1 MKDFLKQVGATLV
14 GLVIFC
20 VAAAVLSLVGLMGML
35 VSSSSNKTLDKNS
48 VLVLRLDGKLTE
60 QGGSS
65 IWGELNGE
73 SSLSLSDMLSAINK
87 AKTNDRVKGIYVEG
101 GNFDV
106 SVAQASE
113 LRAALADF
121 KKSGKWILAYA
132 DQYDAVTYYVA
143 SVADKVYLNPVGAL
157 DWHGFSGQ
165 RIYLKGLADKLGI
178 SVVPLK
184 CGKYKSALETFTNTR
199 MSDADRQQT
208 SRYVQGL
215 WNEVVTAVSKSRHIS
230 ADTLNAY
237 ADRYVGLEVTRNL
250 LKYKMVDEL
259 LYADQLKTIVKER
272 LGMDSTA
279 TVSQITPADMAA
291 LPMDTDGGQVAVY
304 YAEGDIV
311 DSADPMAQAQGE
323 QFIVGDRVVDDLDKL
338 ADDDDV
344 KAVVMRLNTGGGSGY
359 ASEQIWHALMR
370 LRAKKPVVVSMSGM
384 AASGGYYVSTAANY
398 VVAEPATLTGSIGVF
413 SMHVDKTKLF
423 NEKLGITTD
432 AVVTNRNALLGSEI
446 TPMTNEQ
453 NALMQA
459 SVNQF
464 YKLFKQRVAQ
474 GRHLTMDRVEQL
486 AQGHVYLGSD
496 AKDLGLVD
504 ALGGLGLAVTQ
515 AARLAK
521 LDSWHTAAYP
531 DVEDMWSQLLDM
543 ATGTTRSRLD
553 EQLRATLGAYYVP
566 FMQMR
571 ALSGLKGVQARL
583 PYFLIIK

>member
-230 ADTLNAY
+230 ADTV
-237 ADRYVGLEVTRNL
+237 RG
-250 LKYKMVDEL
+250 
-259 LYADQLKTIVKER
+259 
-272 LGMDSTA
+272 
-279 TVSQITPADMAA
+279 
-291 LPMDTDGGQVAVY
+291 
-304 YAEGDIV
+304 
-311 DSADPMAQAQGE
+311 
-323 QFIVGDRVVDDLDKL
+323 
-338 ADDDDV
+338 
-344 KAVVMRLNTGGGSGY
+344 TGGNP
-359 ASEQIWHALMR
+359 H
-370 LRAKKPVVVSMSGM
+370 P
-384 AASGGYYVSTAANY
+384 
-398 VVAEPATLTGSIGVF
+398 AEV
-413 SMHVDKTKLF
+413 
-423 NEKLGITTD
+423 
-432 AVVTNRNALLGSEI
+432 
-446 TPMTNEQ
+446 
-453 NALMQA
+453 
-459 SVNQF
+459 
-464 YKLFKQRVAQ
+464 
-474 GRHLTMDRVEQL
+474 
-486 AQGHVYLGSD
+486 
-496 AKDLGLVD
+496 
-504 ALGGLGLAVTQ
+504 
-515 AARLAK
+515 
-521 LDSWHTAAYP
+521 
-531 DVEDMWSQLLDM
+531 
-543 ATGTTRSRLD
+543 
-553 EQLRATLGAYYVP
+553 
-566 FMQMR
+566 
-571 ALSGLKGVQARL
+571 
-583 PYFLIIK
+583 